1 MAKMGKLSKAYYRNE
16 LNHYMRLIDS
26 VVAYDPSSDM
36 RTERFSITAS
46 AARELSAFLFLVL
59 QYIEKEIPNDE

>member
-1 MAKMGKLSKAYYRNE
+1 MATRAKLSKAYYRKE

-26 VVAYDPSSDM
+26 VVEYAPSSDM

-46 AARELSAFLFLVL
+46 AAKELSAFLFLVL
-59 QYIEKEIPNDE
+59 QYIEEEIPNEE